1 MGWRV
6 LGRPPIQGGYGSGQ
20 GQVLGTKA
28 LTEPQQKAAPQASK
42 LVSMRVLRKARRGPG
57 ETGQKGVQVVGVAGV
72 LCPQGQEA
80 ALAPEPQ
87 QGPGQMCGEVGQ
99 EPAMGR
105 GVRRPVLWCFHAY
118 EGRNVG
124 WVKPMLGE
132 TNVEGCSWS
141 STNSGQP
148 EKDGLLGRPQL

>member
-6 LGRPPIQGGYGSGQ
+6 LGRPPHTGGIWEWT
-20 GQVLGTKA
+20 GTSA
-28 LTEPQQKAAPQASK
+28 GHQSSHRAPAEDSTSK
-42 LVSMRVLRKARRGPG
+42 LVSTRVLRKARRGPG
-57 ETGQKGVQVVGVAGV
+57 ETGQKWVQVVGVAGV

-105 GVRRPVLWCFHAY
+105 GVRHPILWCFHAC

-132 TNVEGCSWS
+132 TNGEGCSFPP
-141 STNSGQP
+141 TPNSRQP